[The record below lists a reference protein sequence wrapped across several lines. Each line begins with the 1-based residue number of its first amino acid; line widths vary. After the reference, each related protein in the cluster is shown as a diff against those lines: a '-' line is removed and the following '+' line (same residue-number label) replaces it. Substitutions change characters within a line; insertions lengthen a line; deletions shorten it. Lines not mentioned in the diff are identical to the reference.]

1 MKPVEHVSIGG
12 YVFSLEDDACAAA
25 RKYLEELGSFYSKV
39 ESGAEVMEGI
49 EERMSELLLEKAG
62 HGGVVT
68 LPMVESVMAT
78 LGRPEAIEEDTGNP
92 DKADPEG
99 PKTERKEEKVRKKLY
114 RDTAN
119 GKIAGVCS
127 GLGAYFGIDAT
138 LLRLIFV
145 VLTLVGLGVFFG
157 RVWFGIPECL
167 APLVYFVLWICMPEA
182 KTVSQRDELHGEKGT
197 VDAISARVMSSVQEM
212 GETAERVVHSDFW
225 PGIWRVFEVCFGII
239 MLIAGVAGVVT
250 LGFLLFDGSFF
261 SNSFFLN
268 RVIEDIAENAYTVL
282 DLLSYPPFVIALAV
296 AVVLPFIGMI
306 YGGVMLIFNLKA
318 PKWHPGLCLFV
329 IWLIAITVLAVM
341 GAMLLFKG
349 VL

>member
-1 MKPVEHVSIGG
+1 MQAEKQRKLNIGCAMLFATVFGVMFLFSLWTPLIADDYNYAFGYSTSTRISSLREILVSMAWHRKLLNPRVFSHGWLSLVLMYPRWVFAALNGAAAVLFSWTTESFLREKGSRKPV
-12 YVFSLEDDACAAA
+12 LMTA
-25 RKYLEELGSFYSKV
+25 
-39 ESGAEVMEGI
+39 
-49 EERMSELLLEKAG
+49 
-62 HGGVVT
+62 VVWM
-68 LPMVESVMAT
+68 L
-78 LGRPEAIEEDTGNP
+78 
-92 DKADPEG
+92 
-99 PKTERKEEKVRKKLY
+99 
-114 RDTAN
+114 
-119 GKIAGVCS
+119 
-127 GLGAYFGIDAT
+127 
-138 LLRLIFV
+138 
-145 VLTLVGLGVFFG
+145 
-157 RVWFGIPECL
+157 
-167 APLVYFVLWICMPEA
+167 LWICMPEA

-225 PGIWRVFEVCFGII
+225 PGIWRVFEVCLGII

-268 RVIEDIAENAYTVL
+268 RVIEVVAENAYTVL
-282 DLLSYPPFVIALAV
+282 DLLSYPPFVIALAG

-306 YGGVMLIFNLKA
+306 YGGVMLIFDLKA

-349 VL
+349 GW